1 MERKLD
7 GIWVPLATPL
17 RDDGRI
23 CEESLGRLIEN
34 VGGHATGFLPAL
46 SSGEGWK
53 LDRGTWVALVGATVR
68 HAGNLPVYPGLVEVN
83 REELFWRAGAAAMLG
98 AAGLTIPVPALEP
111 DPEVARD
118 SFADLIARVD
128 MPVVL
133 YYEQSPPSSEAGM
146 QALIDLCNLDRVVMI
161 KESSREP
168 AVANRL
174 VESGVK
180 ATVLQGWEDL
190 CLQSPGVA
198 GYALALANLEVE
210 LCHAMWT
217 EPNADKQARMTAVS
231 QEHRLF
237 DDDWYRP
244 MKSILKERDIFLNAR
259 PIPDR
264 TEPAKAMEG

>member
-23 CEESLGRLIEN
+23 CAESLGRLIES
-34 VGGHATGFLPAL
+34 VRRHATGFLPAL

-53 LDRGTWVALVGATVR
+53 LDRSTWLALVGAAVR
-68 HAGNLPVYPGLVEVN
+68 RAGDLPVYPGLVEVN
-83 REELFWRAGAAAMLG
+83 RDELFWRAGAAAMLG

-111 DPEVARD
+111 DPQATREQ
-118 SFADLIARVD
+118 FADLVARLG

-133 YYEQSPPSSEAGM
+133 YYEQSPPSTDAGM

-174 VESGVK
+174 VEAKVT

-198 GYALALANLEVE
+198 GYALALANLEAE
-210 LCHAMWT
+210 LCHAMWR
-217 EPNADKQARMTAVS
+217 EPTAERQARMTAVS

-244 MKSILKERDIFLNAR
+244 MKSVLKDRDIFLNAR
-259 PIPDR
+259 PIPER
-264 TEPAKAMEG
+264 TAPAKAMEG